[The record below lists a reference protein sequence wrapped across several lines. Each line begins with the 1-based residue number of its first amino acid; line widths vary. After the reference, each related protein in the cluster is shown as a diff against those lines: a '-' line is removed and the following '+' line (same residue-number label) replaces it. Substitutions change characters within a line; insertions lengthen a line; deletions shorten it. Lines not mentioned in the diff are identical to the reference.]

1 MVEANLYN
9 GPIHFNYS
17 LDLTI
22 SLDDGAPEKALTLN
36 IETSGYDM
44 IEGSRPLALIYRIYY
59 KLLKTNLNAQALSKS
74 PRVKTLLLQCSSND
88 INTQV
93 PKVINWNEVKLPT
106 EWLLENEMPPRNIPT
121 ENTKLDRIEQY
132 LNGTVKICFD
142 HSKQKN
148 PLQIKYGNSNPR
160 HSYTGSS
167 SSDIK

>member
-1 MVEANLYN
+1 
-9 GPIHFNYS
+9 
-17 LDLTI
+17 
-22 SLDDGAPEKALTLN
+22 
-36 IETSGYDM
+36 M

-132 LNGTVKICFD
+132 LNGTVKISFD

-167 SSDIK
+167 SSDIKWRDQDLEEYMKKLSLKDLEDIKHKGIKEENSQVQ